1 MRIFRNAA
9 AAIALSLICALRLST
24 AAEEAG
30 ESLEM
35 AQSLGR
41 AYARAA
47 GVISP
52 SVVHIASSRAGN
64 GLGGGFL
71 GRFFDI
77 PRDMLALGS
86 GVIVRSDGYIVTN
99 YHVVQ
104 AAEKLS
110 VKLRDGRVFV
120 AQVIGTDPPTDLA
133 MIKVDAEGLPAA
145 ELGDSDEMTVGSI
158 VLAVGNPYG
167 LDDTVT
173 QGIISATGR
182 ANVGIADYED
192 FLQTDAAINPGNSG
206 GPLIDITGR
215 VVGINTAIFS
225 RTGGFQGISL
235 AIPSNIVRRVAESLI
250 EKGTVARGYLGVTIQ
265 NITPERAKSLE
276 IEPGGGVEI
285 TEVVQ
290 GAPADAA
297 GLKKGDIITEFE
309 RRKVTDVRSF
319 RSMVATTRIDEE
331 VRLTVLRN
339 GDTETI
345 TVKIGQMQPREVTQP
360 APASGKRIARLGID
374 VSDLDDQLRERFE
387 IKARKGVL
395 VVGVVPGSPADV
407 AGIRPGQAIL
417 EINHKQSPTVARFES
432 LLDSI
437 PEKTNL
443 LLMMQDSALTFY
455 TVVRPEG

>member
-24 AAEEAG
+24 AAEAD

>member
-24 AAEEAG
+24 AAEAD

-104 AAEKLS
+104 AADKLS